1 MKVEHKL
8 QALIDQW
15 KEINGFINKL
25 DTELWVV
32 FTILASVYGVVITA
46 FKGNLC
52 PRQIADAKFWMLIL
66 LPIVSAAIIG
76 CMANNFRWVA
86 IARMY
91 ASALEREINDLL
103 GQELYTW
110 NLHVIDNY
118 VEKNNVHNALIMP
131 AIIVLFFSV
140 LAVYLSLSMWSS
152 PFAPICKLAYTIA
165 VLALFAG
172 SMVSLKD
179 NGKVRKI
186 VLAGDCFGK
195 ELEQAKEQQVKIR

>member
-1 MKVEHKL
+1 MKEEHKL

-66 LPIVSAAIIG
+66 LPIVSAAIMG
-76 CMANNFRWVA
+76 SMANNFRWVA

-91 ASALEREINDLL
+91 ASALEREINNLL
-103 GQELYTW
+103 GKELYTW
-110 NLHVIDNY
+110 NLHVIDNANQ
-118 VEKNNVHNALIMP
+118 E
-131 AIIVLFFSV
+131 
-140 LAVYLSLSMWSS
+140 
-152 PFAPICKLAYTIA
+152 
-165 VLALFAG
+165 
-172 SMVSLKD
+172 LK
-179 NGKVRKI
+179 
-186 VLAGDCFGK
+186 
-195 ELEQAKEQQVKIR
+195 

>member
-1 MKVEHKL
+1 MKEEHKL

-15 KEINGFINKL
+15 KEINGFINKS

-91 ASALEREINDLL
+91 ASALEREINYLL
-103 GQELYTW
+103 GKELYTW
-110 NLHVIDNY
+110 NLHIIDNY
-118 VEKNNVHNALIMP
+118 VEKNNAHNARIMP

-140 LAVYLSLSMWSS
+140 LAIYLSLSMCFS
-152 PFAPICKLAYTIA
+152 PFALIYKLAYTIA
-165 VLALFAG
+165 VIVLFIG
-172 SMVSLKD
+172 SMASLVC
-179 NGKVRKI
+179 NGKVRKT
-186 VLAGDCFGK
+186 VLSSDSFGK
-195 ELEQAKEQQVKIR
+195 ELLQVEKQQAEKR

>member
-1 MKVEHKL
+1 MTEEHKL

-32 FTILASVYGVVITA
+32 FTILASVYGAVITA
-46 FKGNLC
+46 FKGNLR
-52 PRQIADAKFWMLIL
+52 PSQIADAKFWMLIL

-91 ASALEREINDLL
+91 ASALEREINNLL
-103 GQELYTW
+103 GKELYTW
-110 NLHVIDNY
+110 NLHIIDNY
-118 VEKNNVHNALIMP
+118 VEKNNAHNARIMP

-140 LAVYLSLSMWSS
+140 LAVYLSLSMWFS
-152 PFAPICKLAYTIA
+152 PFALIYKLAYTIA
-165 VLALFAG
+165 VIVLFIG
-172 SMVSLKD
+172 SMAS
-179 NGKVRKI
+179 
-186 VLAGDCFGK
+186 LAGNGDVRRTVLSGDSFGK
-195 ELEQAKEQQVKIR
+195 DLLQVEEQQAEKR

>member
-1 MKVEHKL
+1 MKEEHKL

-32 FTILASVYGVVITA
+32 FTILASVYGAVITA

-91 ASALEREINDLL
+91 ASALEREINNLL
-103 GQELYTW
+103 GKELYTW
-110 NLHVIDNY
+110 NLHIIDNY
-118 VEKNNVHNALIMP
+118 VEKNNAHNARIMP

-140 LAVYLSLSMWSS
+140 LALYLSLSMWSS
-152 PFAPICKLAYTIA
+152 PFVLTYKLAYTIA
-165 VLALFAG
+165 VIVLFIG
-172 SMVSLKD
+172 SMAS
-179 NGKVRKI
+179 
-186 VLAGDCFGK
+186 LAGNGDVRRTVLSGDSFGK
-195 ELEQAKEQQVKIR
+195 DLLQVEEQQAEKR